1 MKDPNFIEFFIDI
14 TFEIIPRVYKSYK
27 LMTIAGLDKLN
38 NKTMIIC
45 FIFIKYLENITYYR
59 TFKYLKENY
68 DFNPKIIHTDFE
80 NSLSLAIKNCEF
92 FDKNLIQIKCFFNFL
107 KAVVDKLK
115 KLGLFTIVKKNQ

>member
-1 MKDPNFIEFFIDI
+1 
-14 TFEIIPRVYKSYK
+14 
-27 LMTIAGLDKLN
+27 MTIAGLDKLN

>member
-14 TFEIIPRVYKSYK
+14 TFEIIPRAYKSYK

-92 FDKNLIQIKCFFNFL
+92 FDKNLIQIKCFFHL
-107 KAVVDKLK
+107 VKAVVDK
-115 KLGLFTIVKKNQ
+115 IKN